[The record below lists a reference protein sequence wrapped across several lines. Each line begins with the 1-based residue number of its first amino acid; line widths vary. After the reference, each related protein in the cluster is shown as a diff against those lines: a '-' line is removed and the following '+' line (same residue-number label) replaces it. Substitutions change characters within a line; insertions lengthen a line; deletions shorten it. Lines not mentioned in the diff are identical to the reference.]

1 MKAGDMAQ
9 ESVSYRPRL
18 ADSEL
23 EDALARAG
31 GVLVTGP
38 KGCGKTETAR
48 RYAKSAIQADIDPQ
62 LEQQLAVLPQLV
74 LEGDTPRLVDE
85 WQVYPVLWDLA
96 RHEIDRRHRPGQF
109 IFTGSTAPGEG
120 AARHSGAGRFARLVM
135 GTMTFAETGHS
146 DSAVS
151 LRELAQLPP
160 GAAITPASSSLTVPD
175 IAQRIAHGG
184 WPGNLELSTEQA
196 RANNRDYLET
206 VCAVDIRIPDNTY
219 RDPQRVAALLT
230 SLARGT
236 ATEMS
241 VSALARDTGLARDSV
256 RDYLDSLQRIFIT
269 TPQPAWRAH
278 LRSAAPL
285 REAPKHHLA
294 DPALAVAALHA
305 SERELLDDLEFFGQL
320 FESQVV
326 HDLRYLAR
334 TDIYHGRGADGLEVD
349 GILDVGGRTALV
361 EVKLGSVPSIIDGA
375 AANLQR
381 FARRYVKSTDPLLV
395 VVTGSGLSYT
405 RPDGVHVVAFGN
417 LGA

>member
-1 MKAGDMAQ
+1 MVQ
-9 ESVSYRPRL
+9 ESISYRPRL
-18 ADSEL
+18 ADREL

-85 WQVYPVLWDLA
+85 WQVFPVLWDLA

-120 AARHSGAGRFARLVM
+120 AARHSGAGRFARIVM

-151 LRELAQLPP
+151 LSELAQLPS
-160 GAAITPASSSLTVPD
+160 GTALTPTSSALTVPD
-175 IAQRIAHGG
+175 IAQRIVHGG

-230 SLARGT
+230 SLARGV

-241 VSALARDTGLARDSV
+241 MSALARDTGLARDSV
-256 RDYLDSLQRIFIT
+256 REYLDSLQRIFIT
-269 TPQPAWRAH
+269 TPQQAWRAH
-278 LRSAAPL
+278 LRSPAPL

-334 TDIYHGRGADGLEVD
+334 TDIYHGRSADGLEVD
-349 GILDVGGRTALV
+349 AVLDIAGRTVLV
-361 EVKLGSVPSIIDGA
+361 EVKLGSVPSIIDSA

-381 FARRYVKSTDPLLV
+381 FAQRYVKSLDPLLV